1 MSYNP
6 VYEASKAL
14 PVEHIAK
21 ELEEFAAA
29 GQDLSRRRFS
39 RSPPPVPSVPS
50 TEYEESEPPSPGA
63 QLRDKERKEL
73 QNSRADAQF
82 IIQIDDELGRIRA
95 ARDKDLLQQPNLFDW
110 EEAAEANVKYRWMQQ
125 GIWDERWASQPG
137 KIWKHELRDSPPPVR
152 PSKSVKDGGVSKLRT
167 KRKRQ
172 PCDLEEEYQEIV
184 RCAIGFQN
192 RQSSR
197 PCYQFIY
204 QFDKEREWIKMGLST
219 QDQDQLASVDTRAYE
234 NLKSRWIRDGI
245 WDDDW
250 ALIPGTSWR
259 HERPP
264 KYPSPQEIFRRAD
277 AHKAATMERAERPP
291 RWYFMASSLEYRT
304 TAPLTITNRLSNPP
318 VSLKASSDPSSPNV
332 VESSSKVVPSPED
345 RSTTSRSPQH
355 TGFPGS
361 TRKSTAKAKP
371 NAKGQDHDE
380 PQTRSAA
387 KETPVKPTK
396 INPKKKALQKQKVEI
411 SSPCIS
417 ELRLVK
423 IRTSGN
429 KEENRPPIPVA
440 IQGERAKDATASR
453 PRRAAASKAMKNLMK
468 ASLP

>member
-6 VYEASKAL
+6 VFEASKAL

-21 ELEEFAAA
+21 ELEDFAAA

-50 TEYEESEPPSPGA
+50 TGYEESEPPSPGA
-63 QLRDKERKEL
+63 QLRYKEENEL
-73 QNSRADAQF
+73 QNSRPDAQF
-82 IIQIDDELGRIRA
+82 RIQIDDELGRIRA
-95 ARDKDLLQQPNLFDW
+95 ARDNELLQQPNLVDW
-110 EEAAEANVKYRWMQQ
+110 EEAAETNIKYRWMQQ
-125 GIWDERWASQPG
+125 GIWDERWASHPG
-137 KIWKHELRDSPPPVR
+137 KIWKHELRDSPSPVR
-152 PSKSVKDGGVSKLRT
+152 SSKSVKDDGVSKLRT

-219 QDQDQLASVDTRAYE
+219 QHQDQHANIDMRAYE

-250 ALIPGTSWR
+250 ALIPSTSWR

-264 KYPSPQEIFRRAD
+264 KLPTSLEMFRRAD
-277 AHKAATMERAERPP
+277 AQKAAAMERAERPP
-291 RWYFMASSLEYRT
+291 RWYFMAPSLEYP
-304 TAPLTITNRLSNPP
+304 TAVPLTITNRPSNPP
-318 VSLKASSDPSSPNV
+318 ISLKAPSGPVSLNV
-332 VESSSKVVPSPED
+332 VELSSRVVPSPGD
-345 RSTTSRSPQH
+345 RSPTSRSPQQ
-355 TGFPGS
+355 TEFPGS

-380 PQTRSAA
+380 PQTRSA
-387 KETPVKPTK
+387 ETKKPVNTRK
-396 INPKKKALQKQKVEI
+396 INSKKKAPHKQKIKI
-411 SSPCIS
+411 SSTCITES
-417 ELRLVK
+417 RPVK
-423 IRTSGN
+423 IRASAN
-429 KEENRPPIPVA
+429 KEKNCPPILVA
-440 IQGERAKDATASR
+440 KHGETPKDATASR
-453 PRRAAASKAMKNLMK
+453 PRRAAASKAMKNLTK

>member
-6 VYEASKAL
+6 VFEASKAL

-21 ELEEFAAA
+21 ELEDFAAA

-50 TEYEESEPPSPGA
+50 TDYEESEPPSPGA
-63 QLRDKERKEL
+63 QLRDKEENEL
-73 QNSRADAQF
+73 RNSRPDAQF
-82 IIQIDDELGRIRA
+82 RIQVDDELGRIRA
-95 ARDKDLLQQPNLFDW
+95 ARDNELLQQPNLVDW
-110 EEAAEANVKYRWMQQ
+110 KEAAEANVKYRWRQQ
-125 GIWDERWASQPG
+125 GIWDERWASQPR
-137 KIWKHELRDSPPPVR
+137 KIWKHELRDSPSPVR
-152 PSKSVKDGGVSKLRT
+152 SSKSVKDGGVPELRT

-172 PCDLEEEYQEIV
+172 SCDLEEEYQEIV
-184 RCAIGFQN
+184 RCAIGFQD

-219 QDQDQLASVDTRAYE
+219 QHQDQHANIDMRAYE
-234 NLKSRWIRDGI
+234 NLKSRWIRDCI

-264 KYPSPQEIFRRAD
+264 KVPTSLEMFRRAD
-277 AHKAATMERAERPP
+277 AQKAAAMERAERPP
-291 RWYFMASSLEYRT
+291 RWYFMAPSLEYST
-304 TAPLTITNRLSNPP
+304 TAPLTITNRPSDPP
-318 VSLKASSDPSSPNV
+318 VSLKASVGTASLNV
-332 VESSSKVVPSPED
+332 VESSSRVVPSPGD
-345 RSTTSRSPQH
+345 GSPTSRSPQH
-355 TGFPGS
+355 TEFPGS
-361 TRKSTAKAKP
+361 MRKSKAKAKP
-371 NAKGQDHDE
+371 NAKDQDHDE

-387 KETPVKPTK
+387 KKKTVKPAK
-396 INPKKKALQKQKVEI
+396 INSKKKAPQKQKVKI
-411 SSPCIS
+411 SSPCITES
-417 ELRLVK
+417 RPVK

-429 KEENRPPIPVA
+429 KEKKCPPILVEK
-440 IQGERAKDATASR
+440 QGETPKDAIASR
-453 PRRAAASKAMKNLMK
+453 PRRAAASKAMKNLTK